1 MAWGGAII
9 LKEKSYYTSNFEFSF
24 YLVLLLTQRHCSEE
38 QFRLTV
44 PVHIGYGTGEEKKKI
59 YRLPLKY
66 FEGVKRKCERQIT
79 HLECMYLVILFKEKK
94 KRKGLWN

>member
-38 QFRLTV
+38 QFRLMV
-44 PVHIGYGTGEEKKKI
+44 PVHIGYGTGEEKKKN
-59 YRLPLKY
+59 L
-66 FEGVKRKCERQIT
+66 QIA
-79 HLECMYLVILFKEKK
+79 IKIF
-94 KRKGLWN
+94 

>member
-9 LKEKSYYTSNFEFSF
+9 LKEKSYYASNFEFSF

-44 PVHIGYGTGEEKKKI
+44 PVHIRYGTGEEKNLQIAIKI
-59 YRLPLKY
+59 
-66 FEGVKRKCERQIT
+66 F
-79 HLECMYLVILFKEKK
+79 
-94 KRKGLWN
+94 